1 MAKNTEQFEK
11 EQEKVQRLEQE
22 ELALKEKL
30 EQIKEQ
36 MKLKKREKS
45 QAKRKLDTRKKIV
58 IGAKFISFLDIE
70 SEEEAERILEMF
82 GNNIKAQSNIW
93 KRKESNNTTAPKE
106 VTNENYSTTKG
117 E

>member
-1 MAKNTEQFEK
+1 MGNDMEQFEK
-11 EQEKVQRLEQE
+11 EQERVQKLEQE

-58 IGAKFISFLDIE
+58 IGAKFIKFLDIE
-70 SEEEAERILEMF
+70 TEEEADKILEMF

-93 KRKESNNTTAPKE
+93 KRKEVTNGTAPKE
-106 VTNENYSTTKG
+106 VNSENYSTTKG